1 MVDLRVRFLFECVF
15 LELYVLAL
23 CLVWPPSLKS
33 SSASPL
39 LLEVASASHY
49 LRKHQVP
56 RPPQASACSIISS
69 LLELQRKPL
78 LQTLASPYFEF
89 DPNHPLKPRLCLE
102 QLPPLERLPRGS
114 IEVGG
119 LLSPC
124 SSYWLLKP
132 LGCGL
137 LELQPCL
144 ASWIKMDGRSL
155 ITHKSIYYL
164 GLRKEF
170 K

>member
-114 IEVGG
+114 IEAWAVWLFDFSRTRKGATATIIN
-119 LLSPC
+119 LYVSQVQTCHYWQQLCQPRE
-124 SSYWLLKP
+124 SSLVLH
-132 LGCGL
+132 
-137 LELQPCL
+137 
-144 ASWIKMDGRSL
+144 RS
-155 ITHKSIYYL
+155 TPV
-164 GLRKEF
+164 
-170 K
+170 